1 VFTLAGAATALA
13 LAPAASWPARKT
25 AGLALWVALAALLVD
40 IYTY

>member
-13 LAPAASWPARKT
+13 LAPAASWPAGKT